1 MNKRL
6 NSTVVNGTLSGSYD
20 EKFGAV
26 AEEFEQN
33 FRERDEFGASVCV
46 MLDGAPVVDLWG
58 GTARRDTGAAWNS
71 DTLSI
76 VWSSTKVAISA
87 WTLRCRSWC
96 PRPMPMP
103 LRRTRSA

>member
-6 NSTVVNGTLSGSYD
+6 NSTVANGTLSGSYD

-26 AEEFEQN
+26 TEEFERN

-58 GTARRDTGAAWNS
+58 GTARRDTGAA
-71 DTLSI
+71 
-76 VWSSTKVAISA
+76 
-87 WTLRCRSWC
+87 
-96 PRPMPMP
+96 
-103 LRRTRSA
+103 